1 MYAGY
6 GNLSTQNGGYLVDPI
21 PGFENSSRPRGP
33 GAVGLLQAFLNTA
46 DIESETDLVAT
57 PAALGQWLESKG
69 LMPQATEL
77 GAAEHARV
85 LELRERLRDAFEAIT
100 HGTSPRTAFARLN
113 QIAGQV
119 PLRVR
124 FGDAAHLE
132 PARSD
137 APALGPILAT
147 VYDAL
152 SDKALVRLKVCRNDA
167 CRWAFYDTSRNRS
180 GVWCTMAICGNRQKG
195 RVYRRR
201 HAADQ

>member
-1 MYAGY
+1 
-6 GNLSTQNGGYLVDPI
+6 
-21 PGFENSSRPRGP
+21 
-33 GAVGLLQAFLNTA
+33 VGLLQDFLNTA

-57 PAALGQWLESKG
+57 PAALGDWLKGKG
-69 LMPQATEL
+69 LVPRAAEL

-85 LELRERLRDAFEAIT
+85 LELRERLRDAVEAIT
-100 HGTSPRTAFARLN
+100 HGTSPRSAFVRLN
-113 QIAGQV
+113 QIAGHV

-132 PARSD
+132 PARGD
-137 APALGPILAT
+137 TRALGPILAT

-152 SDKALVRLKVCRNDA
+152 SDEALVRLKVCRNDA

-180 GVWCTMAICGNRQKG
+180 GVWCSMAICGNRQKG

-201 HAADQ
+201 HAPDQ

>member
-1 MYAGY
+1 MVVI
-6 GNLSTQNGGYLVDPI
+6 LVDTI
-21 PGFENSSRPRGP
+21 AGFGNASRPRGP
-33 GAVGLLQAFLNTA
+33 GAVGLLQDFLNTA
-46 DIESETDLVAT
+46 DIESETDQVAT
-57 PAALGQWLESKG
+57 PAALGEWLERKG
-69 LMPQATEL
+69 VVPQAAEV
-77 GAAEHARV
+77 GASDHARV
-85 LELRERLRDAFEAIT
+85 LELRERLRNALEAIT

-113 QIAGQV
+113 QIAGHA

-132 PARSD
+132 PARRD
-137 APALGPILAT
+137 AAALGPILAT

-152 SDKALVRLKVCRNDA
+152 SDEALVRLKVCRNEA

-195 RVYRRR
+195 RVFRRR

>member
-1 MYAGY
+1 METIAG
-6 GNLSTQNGGYLVDPI
+6 S
-21 PGFENSSRPRGP
+21 ENSTRPRGP
-33 GAVGLLQAFLNTA
+33 GAVGLLQDFLNTA

-57 PAALGQWLESKG
+57 PAALGEWLAAKG
-69 LMPQATEL
+69 LLSRPAEPS
-77 GAAEHARV
+77 AAEHARA
-85 LELRERLRDAFEAIT
+85 LDLRERLRDALEAIT
-100 HGTSPRTAFARLN
+100 HGASPRTAFARLN
-113 QIAGQV
+113 QIAGRV

-137 APALGPILAT
+137 APAVGPILAT

-152 SDKALVRLKVCRNDA
+152 SDEALVRLKVCRSDS

-180 GVWCTMAICGNRQKG
+180 GVWCDMAICGNRQKG

>member
-1 MYAGY
+1 V
-6 GNLSTQNGGYLVDPI
+6 QD
-21 PGFENSSRPRGP
+21 
-33 GAVGLLQAFLNTA
+33 FLNTA
-46 DIESETDLVAT
+46 DIESETDLVST
-57 PAALGQWLESKG
+57 QAALADWLEGKG
-69 LMPQATEL
+69 LVHRAGPL
-77 GAAEHARV
+77 GAAELARA
-85 LELRERLRDAFEAIT
+85 LELRERLRDALVAIT
-100 HGTSPRTAFARLN
+100 HGTSPGTAFARLN
-113 QIAGQV
+113 QIAGHV

-124 FGDAAHLE
+124 FDDRAHLE
-132 PARSD
+132 PARRD

-152 SDKALVRLKVCRNDA
+152 SNEALVRLKVCRNEA